1 MTPRTALLSI
11 HLGAL
16 MFGLSGIF
24 SKLAGSA
31 PLMITFGRGAFAVAI
46 LLLVALLLP
55 RSGERPDLRRCLGL
69 AAGGLLLGAHWLT
82 FFIAVKVAG
91 VGIATLGFASFPAFT
106 VLLEGVLFRE
116 RTRPAEYAMV
126 GLVCIG
132 LLLVTPSFELASTA
146 TNGLLYG
153 VLSGLL
159 FALVSLLNRAVTRGI
174 DPVQSALWQ
183 NLTIALVLLPFAGP
197 AVTSVP
203 PRDWL
208 WIALLGI
215 LCTGLAHSLFV
226 ASLKVLKARTTSVI
240 FALEPVYGIAIAWWL
255 FAEQPSLRMLAGG
268 ALIIIASI
276 VTSRL
281 KSSSPPE
288 PGVA

>member
-1 MTPRTALLSI
+1 MLQGRAL
-11 HLGAL
+11 GK
-16 MFGLSGIF
+16 SGICCEG
-24 SKLAGSA
+24 AA
-31 PLMITFGRGAFAVAI
+31 PRLIKF
-46 LLLVALLLP
+46 
-55 RSGERPDLRRCLGL
+55 SGER
-69 AAGGLLLGAHWLT
+69 
-82 FFIAVKVAG
+82 
-91 VGIATLGFASFPAFT
+91 
-106 VLLEGVLFRE
+106 
-116 RTRPAEYAMV
+116 
-126 GLVCIG
+126 
-132 LLLVTPSFELASTA
+132 LLVIASMDVVA
-146 TNGLLYG
+146 
-153 VLSGLL
+153 LL

-208 WIALLGI
+208 WIALLGV

-268 ALIIIASI
+268 ALIIVASI

>member
-1 MTPRTALLSI
+1 MYCI
-11 HLGAL
+11 
-16 MFGLSGIF
+16 I
-24 SKLAGSA
+24 SA
-31 PLMITFGRGAFAVAI
+31 
-46 LLLVALLLP
+46 
-55 RSGERPDLRRCLGL
+55 
-69 AAGGLLLGAHWLT
+69 
-82 FFIAVKVAG
+82 
-91 VGIATLGFASFPAFT
+91 
-106 VLLEGVLFRE
+106 
-116 RTRPAEYAMV
+116 
-126 GLVCIG
+126 
-132 LLLVTPSFELASTA
+132 
-146 TNGLLYG
+146 
-153 VLSGLL
+153 
-159 FALVSLLNRAVTRGI
+159 
-174 DPVQSALWQ
+174 
-183 NLTIALVLLPFAGP
+183 FAGP

-208 WIALLGI
+208 WIALLGV

-268 ALIIIASI
+268 ALIIVASI